1 MTIRVAL
8 SHRTSYCY
16 DRLVSLGPQ
25 QVRLKP
31 AAHTRTPIESYS
43 LRISPARHFVNWQQ
57 DAYGNFVARLVFPE
71 KTREFTVPVDLVAD
85 MTVINPFDF
94 FLEPV
99 AERLP
104 FAYTEVQRRELVPF
118 LDTGEDTPALAA
130 FVAQQRAALPAEGRP
145 AVDFLVALNQAVH
158 ARTRYIVRMEPGV
171 QTPEETLVKASGSC
185 RDSGWR
191 RASCPAT

>member
-57 DAYGNFVARLVFPE
+57 DAYGN
-71 KTREFTVPVDLVAD
+71 
-85 MTVINPFDF
+85 
-94 FLEPV
+94 
-99 AERLP
+99 
-104 FAYTEVQRRELVPF
+104 
-118 LDTGEDTPALAA
+118 
-130 FVAQQRAALPAEGRP
+130 
-145 AVDFLVALNQAVH
+145 
-158 ARTRYIVRMEPGV
+158 
-171 QTPEETLVKASGSC
+171 
-185 RDSGWR
+185 
-191 RASCPAT
+191 